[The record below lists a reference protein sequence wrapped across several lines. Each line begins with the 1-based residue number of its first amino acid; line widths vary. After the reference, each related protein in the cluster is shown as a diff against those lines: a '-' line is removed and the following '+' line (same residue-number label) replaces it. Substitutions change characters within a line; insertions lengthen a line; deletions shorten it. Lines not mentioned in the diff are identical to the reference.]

1 MADGC
6 IFCRIAGGE
15 IPAQIVFQDEELVVF
30 RDLAPKAPTHLLI
43 IPRRHVAS
51 LAETGPEDRELLGK
65 LLQRAVETARQ
76 EGLEKGFRTVINT
89 GPDGGQTVG
98 HLHLHV
104 VGGRQMTWTPG

>member
-104 VGGRQMTWTPG
+104 VGGRQMTWPPG